1 MNDTECVH
9 FLQKTLPRLHLR
21 WPGFRKVRKQVCKRI
36 GRRIRELG
44 LTDTSAYADYLS
56 AHPKEWQTLD
66 CLCRISISRFYR
78 DRGVFDALR
87 DVVLPCLAG
96 VAARGGDDTIRIWSA
111 GGASGEEPYTL
122 KLLWNMSLA
131 QQFPDLNLQII
142 ATDADERL
150 LERAAQGVYPRG
162 CLKELP
168 PDLIAEAFEKCNGDY
183 RIRPKFRASVT
194 FVRQDIRN
202 EFPDGPFDLILCR
215 NLVFTYFDLALQ
227 RSVLE
232 RLTAHLRVGGYL
244 VIGRHES
251 LPATTL
257 GFSMLDQRLPIY
269 RRLAQAVPEAA

>member
-1 MNDTECVH
+1 MNDVECVH
-9 FLQKTLPRLHLR
+9 FLQEALPHLHMR

-87 DVVLPCLAG
+87 DNFLPDLADA
-96 VAARGGDDTIRIWSA
+96 AARRGDDTIRIWSA

-122 KLLWNMSLA
+122 KLLWTMSLA

-168 PDLIAEAFEKCNGDY
+168 SDLIAEAFENCNGDY
-183 RIRPKFRASVT
+183 RIRPKFRAGVT
-194 FVRQDIRN
+194 FVHQDIRN
-202 EFPDGPFDLILCR
+202 QMPDGPFDLILCR

-227 RSVLE
+227 ETVLE
-232 RLTAHLRVGGYL
+232 RLTAHLRGGGYL
-244 VIGRHES
+244 VIGKHES

-257 GFSMLDQRLPIY
+257 GFSTLEKRLPIY
-269 RRLAQAVPEAA
+269 LRAAQAVPKAA